1 MKRDNNY
8 VPESTAQISSL
19 LKGTVIGDAAA
30 QLSKNRLFPIET
42 TSLMA
47 LSVASY
53 ACSIGYCVQY
63 EDGDKLPI
71 GIYAIAEQPSG
82 AGKSGTLKKLD
93 RGFREAIADENIRRD
108 KIRKQILKSKSD
120 KAGDLEEFEEQE
132 LLDNHPI
139 TPPVTNTTAE
149 ALDKELV
156 RQFGWFCVTSTE
168 QGLLNTLVGGK
179 YSTDGKSSFDLM
191 LKGFNAEDHNEMR
204 VTRQG
209 FNGLP
214 HGGAMCISQD
224 GSVSTVLDSSGS
236 TGLIERFLILIEET
250 NKGRRDRRNARSP
263 EWGHVN
269 HFNNQC
275 KHIATEGLTGS
286 KRLLFSNLKPIK
298 LSTEAWDVLYD
309 LQDDVEPDLGPGGRY
324 HAHIFSSMW
333 SKLDIQVM
341 KVAATLWLMDGK
353 SHEKP
358 IDVETVKVAAA
369 VVISIFKGVVKVCE
383 MKGIVGK
390 SAEEEAV
397 EEYMSKNGR
406 MGKSEREILNAM
418 RHRKIFA
425 QYGNQCVNVAK
436 EALSALIEKGVLQ
449 LVITGKVTKIR
460 YAG

>member
-1 MKRDNNY
+1 MKRDNNF
-8 VPESTAQISSL
+8 VPESTAQISCL
-19 LKGTVIGDAAA
+19 LKGTVIGDAAVE
-30 QLSKNRLFPIET
+30 LSKNRLFPVET
-42 TSLMA
+42 TTLMA
-47 LSVASY
+47 LSIASY
-53 ACSIGYCVQY
+53 ACSIGFSVQY

-71 GIYAIAEQPSG
+71 GMYAIAEQPSG

-93 RGFREAIADENIRRD
+93 RGFREAIMEENIRRE
-108 KIRKQILKSKSD
+108 KIRKQIMRSKSD

-132 LLDNHPI
+132 LLDNHNI
-139 TPPVTNTTAE
+139 TPPVTNTTPE

-168 QGLLNTLVGGK
+168 QGLLDTLVGGK
-179 YSTDGKSSFDLM
+179 YSEGKGSFDLM

-224 GSVSTVLDSSGS
+224 GSVSTVLESSGS

-250 NKGRRDRRNARSP
+250 NKGRRDRRNARNP
-263 EWGHVN
+263 KWGNVN

-275 KHIATEGLTGS
+275 KQIASDGLRDS

-298 LSTEAWDVLYD
+298 LSSEAWDLLYG

-341 KVAATLWLMDGK
+341 KVAATLWLMEGK
-353 SHEKP
+353 SHQQE
-358 IDVETVKVAAA
+358 IDVDTVKVAAT
-369 VVISIFKGVVKVCE
+369 VVIAIFKGVVKVCE

-406 MGKSEREILNAM
+406 MGKSEREILNAI
-418 RHRKIFA
+418 RHKKIFA
-425 QYGNQCVNVAK
+425 QYGNQCTNMAK
-436 EALSALIEKGVLQ
+436 EALNALIEKGILQ
-449 LVITGKVTKIR
+449 LVVTGKVTKIR